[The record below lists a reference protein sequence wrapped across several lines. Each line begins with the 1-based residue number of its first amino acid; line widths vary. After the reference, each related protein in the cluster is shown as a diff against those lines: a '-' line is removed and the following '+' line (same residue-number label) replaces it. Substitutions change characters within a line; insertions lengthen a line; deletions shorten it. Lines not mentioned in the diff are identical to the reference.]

1 MQAEFNLKREQNN
14 RLICEIGRHPR
25 CNLHFHSQIEIYLV
39 VSGEVEVW
47 VNNSRRVLTA
57 GEMSVALSYDA
68 HGYHEVREA
77 EIEYLIVPTDL
88 CGEFLKVLQN
98 KQIENPF
105 ISDRALF
112 DEIKTCFLRIRESGN
127 EISVRGYIYVILG
140 MLLDRI
146 RFEARREP
154 KDHEVSSEI
163 LRYIS
168 AHCREDL
175 SASSIS
181 LAFGYN
187 PSYLSRAFKSKFKIG
202 LTQYITMMRLR
213 EAVLLM
219 KDPGK
224 SITECAY
231 ESGFRSLRTFYRCFQ
246 NEFGCAP
253 QEYRIKNTSARRE
266 G

>member
-1 MQAEFNLKREQNN
+1 MQAEFNLFREQSN
-14 RLICEIGRHPR
+14 RLICEVARHPGS
-25 CNLHFHSQIEIYLV
+25 NLHFHSQIELYLV

-47 VNNSRRVLTA
+47 INNCRRVLTA
-57 GEMSVALSYDA
+57 GEMSVALGYDA
-68 HGYHEVREA
+68 HSYHEVKDAR
-77 EIEYLIVPTDL
+77 IEYLIVPTDL

-105 ISDRALF
+105 ISDRMLF
-112 DEIKTCFLRIRESGN
+112 DKIKDCFAQIRSSGN
-127 EISVRGYIYVILG
+127 EISVRGYVYVILG
-140 MLLDRI
+140 LLLDRI

-168 AHCREDL
+168 AHCREEL
-175 SASSIS
+175 SASSVS
-181 LAFGYN
+181 SAFGYN

-219 KDPGK
+219 KDNRK

-231 ESGFRSLRTFYRCFQ
+231 ESGFRSLRTFYRCFL

-253 QEYRIKNTSARRE
+253 QEYRAKNASARRR